1 MENPKLA
8 LIPSGY
14 KTSKVYSILPNSG
27 DGDFDFSRASSGT
40 RVTRDGLIET
50 VGNNVPRLDWLNRDC
65 PVLLL
70 EKESTNLQVYSEDFS
85 NAAWSKNPACT
96 ITSNTSIAPN
106 GTLTADTLVG
116 DGSTT
121 SYVFDSYSVSFDDLY
136 AISVFVKKINV
147 SSFEIR
153 VFGTNGGFVTFDL
166 DAKTSS
172 TTYSVFES
180 HKIEDYGNGW
190 FRCSVVYNPPSSF
203 SMNYGFGVQNYSGE
217 HYYLWGAQLEYLE
230 LATSGFASSYIK
242 TEASSVTR
250 SEDFCNDGGDAT
262 LFSSIEGTMFV
273 DLEETFKDS
282 SFGRVSISNSSTSNR
297 LVIGKQ
303 TNNTQFRMFIQS
315 SGSVVAQHYVTADFD
330 VRNKLAITYR
340 NDEFK
345 FYHNGVLLSTDT
357 SGDVP
362 TGLNAFSF
370 NENNL
375 GSQDFFGLINE
386 ARYYDRVLTEAEAK
400 QLTTI

>member
-85 NAAWSKNPACT
+85 NAAWSKSSCT
-96 ITSNTSIAPN
+96 ITSNTSIAPD

-116 DGSTT
+116 DGSAT
-121 SYVFDSYSVSFDDLY
+121 SYVYDSYFVSFDDLY

-147 SSFEIR
+147 SNFEIR

-190 FRCSVVYNPPSSF
+190 LRCSVVYNPPSSF
-203 SMNYGFGVQNYSGE
+203 TMNYGFGVQDYDGE

-250 SEDFCNDGGDAT
+250 SEDVCDDGGDAT

-282 SFGRVSISNSSTSNR
+282 GFGRISISDSLTSNR

-303 TNNTQFRMFIQS
+303 INNTQFRLFVQS
-315 SGSVVAQHYVTADFD
+315 SGSVVAEHYVTADFD

-345 FYHNGVLLSTDT
+345 FYHNGVLLSTET
-357 SGDVP
+357 PGDVP

-370 NENNL
+370 NENNS